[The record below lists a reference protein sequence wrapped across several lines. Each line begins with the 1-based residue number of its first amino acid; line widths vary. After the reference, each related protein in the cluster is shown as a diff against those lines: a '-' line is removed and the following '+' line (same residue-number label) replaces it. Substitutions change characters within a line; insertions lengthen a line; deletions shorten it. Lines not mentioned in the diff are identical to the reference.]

1 MKNCKC
7 DFAWGYETIQCHRC
21 KLSQPLLTRLEL
33 DAKAK
38 ADIEEALGVMREA
51 TYWPQPLT

>member
-51 TYWPQPLT
+51 TY